1 MTPAVGYIRV
11 STDEQAESGL
21 GLEAQEHAIRAYA
34 GLYGLALVRL
44 ERDDGWSGKSLARPG
59 LTAARAALA
68 AGEVK
73 ALVFS
78 KLDRLTRSVRD
89 FGLVVEEAEAQRWAL
104 HSVAEKLDTTT
115 ASGRMVAN
123 VMVSFAQF
131 ERETTGERTK
141 AALAALKRRGARL
154 GRAPY
159 GYSHANVQGKRVM
172 VPVPAEQE
180 VLALCQEWADS
191 GLTLREMA
199 SELMIRQIPARDG
212 GLRWGTSSVACVMR
226 TLREVQNSHGAL
238 RVSEAQGILQGN

>member
-11 STDEQAESGL
+11 STDEQAASGL
-21 GLEAQEHAIRAYA
+21 GMDAQEHSVRGYA
-34 GLYGLALVRL
+34 ALYGLTLVSL
-44 ERDDGWSGKSLARPG
+44 EVDDGWSGKSLRRPG
-59 LTAARAALA
+59 IGRALA
-68 AGEVK
+68 RIEAGEAT
-73 ALVFS
+73 ALVFA
-78 KLDRLTRSVRD
+78 KLDRLTRNVRD
-89 FGLVVEEAEAQRWAL
+89 LGDLMERAARDGWAM
-104 HSVAEKLDTTT
+104 HSVGEKIDTST
-115 ASGRMVAN
+115 ATGRMLAN
-123 VMVSFAQF
+123 MIVTIAAW

-199 SELMIRQIPARDG
+199 SELMLRQIPARDG
-212 GLRWGTSSVACVMR
+212 GLRWGPSSVACVMR